1 MTHIPSFSAY
11 AIPDIPLIQ
20 EGDNVLATMLDK
32 ISQAQLDLQE
42 GDVLVISSKIISK
55 AQGRLVRLDTITPS
69 DAALSL
75 AAETDKDPR
84 IVEATLQ
91 ESLSVSR
98 KRKGVLVTQHRLGFV
113 SANSGIDQSN
123 IKDGDEAVLLL
134 PIDPDRTA
142 QEFRDAIKEQLGI
155 TVGIVI
161 SDTHGR
167 PFRVGNIGVAIGV
180 AGLPAVK
187 DLRGRKDLYG
197 RTLVVSQEAYADLVA
212 SAAHLLCGEADEGYP
227 VILMRGVDISPPHG
241 IASDMNR
248 LPENDLYL

>member
-1 MTHIPSFSAY
+1 
-11 AIPDIPLIQ
+11 
-20 EGDNVLATMLDK
+20 MLDK
-32 ISQAQLDLQE
+32 ISRAELDLQN

-55 AQGRLVRLDTITPS
+55 AQGQRISLDSVIPS
-69 DAALSL
+69 EEAISL
-75 AAETDKDPR
+75 AEETVKDPR
-84 IVEATLQ
+84 IVELILQ

-98 KRKGVLVTQHRLGFV
+98 QRKGVLVTQHRLGFV

-123 IKDGDEAVLLL
+123 VKGGDDAVLLL
-134 PIDPDRTA
+134 PIDPDKTA
-142 QEFRDAIKEQLGI
+142 QEFRSVILSQLDV

-167 PFRVGNIGVAIGV
+167 PFRVGNTGVAIGV

-197 RTLVVSQEAYADLVA
+197 RTLEVSQEAYADLVA